1 MTYTADVLAQRVA
14 DLMAEH
20 GTTQRQ
26 LADALGIPQQRVN
39 ESLHGRRRFT
49 VADLC
54 NIAMFYQVT
63 PGELLAGPDVLVTKG
78 L

>member
-14 DLMAEH
+14 DLMTEH

-26 LADALGIPQQRVN
+26 LADALGIPQQRVH